1 MWKVDV
7 SDPTVRR
14 QTETAGAAY
23 VTRQTADVD
32 RLEQDPPPSP
42 PGPACQ
48 QMSVDGAFVP
58 LVHKEWGE
66 MRTVALGVVEQPVMR
81 DGEVEVHT
89 GQVSY
94 FSRMCDAETFTRLAT
109 VETQRRGTETAQVVC
124 AVVDGAPWE
133 QEFIAMHRADAV
145 RILDFAHAAEYVSA
159 VGQVVHGEGTE
170 AFSQWLRGEL
180 HELKHGKPETVIAD
194 LRQLA
199 GRMTGSGAVGDEAQA
214 TIEAKVVYLEKRI
227 EQMRYAE
234 FVAQGYP
241 IGSGM
246 VESGHTVVIEARLN
260 GAGMHWTRTHAN
272 EMGALRSM
280 LCSGRWESEWP
291 LICDDLRRSEQE
303 RRRAARRCRQTAA
316 AEARTQGDSSVQ
328 PVGQATRPAL
338 VPPDHRNGPS
348 VRPERCEAG
357 PTRPPANHPWRHS
370 PVGRARYRR
379 SEQRTL
385 PKT

>member
-7 SDPTVRR
+7 SDPAIRR

-23 VTRQTADVD
+23 VTRQTAEVD
-32 RLEQDPPPSP
+32 RMEHDLPPSP

-66 MRTVALGVVEQPVMR
+66 MRTVALGVVEQPVMK
-81 DGEVEVHT
+81 DGTAEVHT

-94 FSRMCDAETFTRLAT
+94 FSRMCDAQTFTRLAT
-109 VETQRRGTETAQVVC
+109 VETHRRGTERAQVVC

-133 QEFIAMHRADAV
+133 QDFIAMHRADAV

-159 VGQVVHGEGTE
+159 VGQIVHGEGTE
-170 AFSQWLRGEL
+170 AFSQWLTGEL

-194 LRQLA
+194 LRQLGA
-199 GRMTGSGAVGDEAQA
+199 RVTGPGAADDEARA
-214 TIEAKVVYLEKRI
+214 MIDAKVAYLEKRI
-227 EQMRYAE
+227 EQIRYAQ
-234 FVAQGYP
+234 FIAQGYP
-241 IGSGM
+241 IGSGI

-260 GAGMHWTRTHAN
+260 GAGMHWTRTHAD

-291 LICDDLRRSEQE
+291 VICDDLRCREQE
-303 RRRAARRCRQTAA
+303 RRRAARRERQTAA
-316 AEARTQGDSSVQ
+316 VAAPRDEGSSVQ
-328 PVGQATRPAL
+328 SIGQTTPPAI
-338 VPPDHRNGPS
+338 VPPNQRTTPL
-348 VRPERCEAG
+348 VQPETREVG
-357 PTRPPANHPWRHS
+357 STRPPANHPWRHS
-370 PVGRARYRR
+370 PVGRARYER
-379 SEQRTL
+379 SDQRTL
-385 PKT
+385 PRT